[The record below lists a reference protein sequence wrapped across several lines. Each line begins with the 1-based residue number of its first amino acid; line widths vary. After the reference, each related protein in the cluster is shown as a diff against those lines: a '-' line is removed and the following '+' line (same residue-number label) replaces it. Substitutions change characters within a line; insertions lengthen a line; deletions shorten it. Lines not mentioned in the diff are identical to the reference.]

1 VSTCQA
7 CHEHPAVVHLTQLID
22 GVVTTVHLCGRCAA
36 EQGVAQDTAPV
47 TTPLGSFLAA
57 LGPLIPEPDLTE
69 TGLATTGCPECG
81 ATLADIRASGRLGCA
96 TCWTTFDRPLR
107 DLVRRLHGSTRHLGE
122 WYHDPATAADG
133 ESAHRVA
140 HERIRLRE
148 ALREAVAAEAFET
161 AAQLRDELRA
171 LEEAP

>member
-47 TTPLGSFLAA
+47 TTPLCSFLAA
-57 LGPLIPEPDLTE
+57 LGPLIPEPDPTE